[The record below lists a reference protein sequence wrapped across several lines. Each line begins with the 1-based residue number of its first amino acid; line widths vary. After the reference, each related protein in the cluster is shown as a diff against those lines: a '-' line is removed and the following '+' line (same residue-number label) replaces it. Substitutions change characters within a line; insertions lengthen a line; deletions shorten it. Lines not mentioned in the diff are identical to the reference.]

1 MSATASMETPPQR
14 EMGFLDH
21 LDELRRRIIS
31 GLAGIVVASIGVS
44 FFINEIVERIL
55 LRPAIEAGLRL
66 QNLRPFGQAFLYFKL
81 IFICGFII
89 GFPWVLWNLWR
100 FVAPGLYE
108 HERRWARQITVW
120 TSICFLAG
128 VVFAYFGMIPSMMAF
143 ARSFGSAQIENI
155 IDVNEYLGFFAT
167 VILASGLIF
176 ELPMI
181 MYVLARAGIVT
192 PQFLSTYR
200 RHAVIVIL
208 IIAAVLTPTPDPIN
222 QLFFATPLYILYELS
237 IVISKFAVKRRTVAT
252 GDHQ

>member
-1 MSATASMETPPQR
+1 METQPER

-31 GLAGIVVASIGVS
+31 GVAGILVASIGVS
-44 FFINEIVERIL
+44 FFISDIVEHIL

-89 GFPWVLWNLWR
+89 GSPWVLWNVWR

-108 HERRWARQITVW
+108 HERRWARQITFW
-120 TSICFLAG
+120 TSLCFLAG
-128 VVFAYFGMIPSMMAF
+128 VLFAYLGMIPSMMAF
-143 ARSFGSAQIENI
+143 AKSFGSTKIENI

-167 VILASGLIF
+167 VALASGLMF

-181 MYVLARAGIVT
+181 IYVLSRVGIVT
-192 PQFLSTYR
+192 PTFLRTYR
-200 RHAVIVIL
+200 RHAIVVIL
-208 IIAAVLTPTPDPIN
+208 IIAAILTPTPDPIN
-222 QLFFATPLYILYELS
+222 QLFFAAPLYVLYELS
-237 IVISKFAVKRRTVAT
+237 IAISKFAVKRRSAA
-252 GDHQ
+252 DSQEQ

>member
-1 MSATASMETPPQR
+1 METVPQR

-31 GLAGIVVASIGVS
+31 SLAGIVVAAIGVS
-44 FFINEIVERIL
+44 FFINDIVERIL

-108 HERRWARQITVW
+108 HERRWARQITAW

-128 VVFAYFGMIPSMMAF
+128 VAFAYFGMIPSMMAF
-143 ARSFGSAQIENI
+143 ARSFGSSQIENI

-192 PQFLSTYR
+192 PTFLSTYR
-200 RHAVIVIL
+200 RHAIVVIL
-208 IIAAVLTPTPDPIN
+208 IVAAVLTPTPDPIN
-222 QLFFATPLYILYELS
+222 QLFFSTPLYVLYELS
-237 IVISKFAVKRRTVAT
+237 IVISKFAVKRRAVAT
-252 GDHQ
+252 SDQQ

>member
-1 MSATASMETPPQR
+1 MEESPER
-14 EMGFLDH
+14 DMGFLDH

-31 GLAGIVVASIGVS
+31 GVVGVVIASIGVS
-44 FFINEIVERIL
+44 FFIGEIVENIL
-55 LRPAIEAGLRL
+55 LRPALEAGLRL

-108 HERRWARQITVW
+108 HERRWARQITFW

-128 VVFAYFGMIPSMMAF
+128 IAFAYFGMIPSMMAF
-143 ARSFGSAQIENI
+143 AKSFGSAQIENI

-181 MYVLARAGIVT
+181 IYVLSRFGIVT

-200 RHAVIVIL
+200 RHAIVVIL
-208 IIAAVLTPTPDPIN
+208 VIAAVLTPTPDPIN
-222 QLFFATPLYILYELS
+222 QLFFATPLYVLYELS
-237 IVISKFAVKRRTVAT
+237 IVISKFAVKRRTAASS
-252 GDHQ
+252 DQA

>member
-1 MSATASMETPPQR
+1 METVPQR

-31 GLAGIVVASIGVS
+31 SLAGIVVAAIGVS
-44 FFINEIVERIL
+44 FFINDIVERIL

-100 FVAPGLYE
+100 FVAPGLYK
-108 HERRWARQITVW
+108 HERRWARQITAW

-128 VVFAYFGMIPSMMAF
+128 VAFAYFGMIPSMMAF
-143 ARSFGSAQIENI
+143 ARSFGSSQIENI

-167 VILASGLIF
+167 VILTSGLIF

-192 PQFLSTYR
+192 PTFLSTYR
-200 RHAVIVIL
+200 RHAIVVIL
-208 IIAAVLTPTPDPIN
+208 IVAAVLTPTPDPIN
-222 QLFFATPLYILYELS
+222 QLFFSTPLYVLYELS
-237 IVISKFAVKRRTVAT
+237 IVISKFAVKRRAVAT
-252 GDHQ
+252 SDQQ

>member
-1 MSATASMETPPQR
+1 METPPQR

-44 FFINEIVERIL
+44 FFINDIVERIL
-55 LRPAIEAGLRL
+55 LRPAVEAGLRL

-128 VVFAYFGMIPSMMAF
+128 VAFAYFGMIPSMMAF
-143 ARSFGSAQIENI
+143 AKSFGSAQIENI

-192 PQFLSTYR
+192 PKFLSTYR
-200 RHAVIVIL
+200 RHAIIVIL

-237 IVISKFAVKRRTVAT
+237 IVISKFAVKRRAVAT
-252 GDHQ
+252 GDQQ

>member
-1 MSATASMETPPQR
+1 METPPQR

-128 VVFAYFGMIPSMMAF
+128 IAFAYFGMIPSMMAF

-200 RHAVIVIL
+200 RHAIIVIL

>member
-1 MSATASMETPPQR
+1 
-14 EMGFLDH
+14 MGFLDH

-44 FFINEIVERIL
+44 FFINDIVERIL
-55 LRPAIEAGLRL
+55 LHPAIEAGLRL

>member
-1 MSATASMETPPQR
+1 METPPQR

-31 GLAGIVVASIGVS
+31 GLAGIMVASIGAS
-44 FFINEIVERIL
+44 FFINDIVERIL

-128 VVFAYFGMIPSMMAF
+128 VAFAYFGMIPSMMAF
-143 ARSFGSAQIENI
+143 AKSFGSAQIENI

-167 VILASGLIF
+167 VMLASGLIF

-192 PQFLSTYR
+192 PKFLSTYR
-200 RHAVIVIL
+200 RHAIIVIL

-237 IVISKFAVKRRTVAT
+237 IVISKFAVKRRAVAT

>member
-1 MSATASMETPPQR
+1 METPSDR
-14 EMGFLDH
+14 EMGLFDH

-31 GLAGIVVASIGVS
+31 GLAGILIASIAVS
-44 FFINEIVERIL
+44 FFINDIVEYIL

-81 IFICGFII
+81 IFICGFIL

-108 HERRWARQITVW
+108 HERRWARQITAW
-120 TSICFLAG
+120 TSICFLVG
-128 VVFAYFGMIPSMMAF
+128 VLFAYVGMIPSMMAF
-143 ARSFGSAQIENI
+143 AKSFGSSRIENI

-167 VILASGLIF
+167 VIVASGLIF

-192 PQFLSTYR
+192 PTFLSTYR
-200 RHAVIVIL
+200 RHAIIVIL

-222 QLFFATPLYILYELS
+222 QLFFATPLYVLYELS
-237 IVISKFAVKRRTVAT
+237 IVISKFAVKRRAAAT
-252 GDHQ
+252 GELQ

>member
-1 MSATASMETPPQR
+1 METPPQR

-128 VVFAYFGMIPSMMAF
+128 IAFAYFGMIPSMMAF

-200 RHAVIVIL
+200 RHAIIVIL

-252 GDHQ
+252 GDQQ

>member
-1 MSATASMETPPQR
+1 METPPQR

-44 FFINEIVERIL
+44 FFINDIVERIL
-55 LRPAIEAGLRL
+55 LHPAIEAGLRL